1 MTLRNLSL
9 NLEVGQTIL
18 VGKNDVPATI
28 TKIESFLNGLL
39 DEVSVIEALSEENTL
54 IDVRTAKEYEKGS
67 IPDAFNYPLFDNLE
81 RAEIG
86 IIYKNIGKNAAVEKG
101 LEFFEPRIQQFLSSL
116 TDLKSKRL
124 VVFCARGG
132 MRSAS
137 VVRLLQYQGFQA
149 AQLQGGYKSYRSY
162 VLKQLSKPAPPLI
175 VIHGR
180 TGVGKT
186 LLLKKLPDHLDLE
199 EFAGHRSSLFGAIN
213 KMPQTQKNFEALLAN
228 KILELNPHGVF
239 LSNGPGDPAATG
251 KYAINI
257 IQTLIKKDIPIFGIC
272 LGHQLLALALKAKTK
287 KMKLGHRGANHPVKN
302 LINSKVEITSQNH
315 GFEVIKDSLP
325 KNVEMTHKSLF
336 DNSVEGI
343 KLKNKPVFSVQYHP
357 ESNPGPQDSH
367 YLFNQFINEVKK
379 NAKKKRY

>member
-1 MTLRNLSL
+1 MNRSHNYSVQPKQFL
-9 NLEVGQTIL
+9 G
-18 VGKNDVPATI
+18 
-28 TKIESFLNGLL
+28 KIESFLNGLL
-39 DEVSVIEALSEENTL
+39 DEVSVIEALCEENTL
-54 IDVRTAKEYEKGS
+54 IDVRTAQEYEKGS

-86 IIYKNIGKNAAVEKG
+86 VIYRKIGKNAAVVKG

-162 VLKQLSKPAPPLI
+162 VLRQLRKPVPPLI
-175 VIHGR
+175 VLHGR

-213 KMPQTQKNFEALLAN
+213 KMPQTQKNFEALLAK
-228 KILELNPHGVF
+228 KILELPNTRPVF
-239 LSNGPGDPAATG
+239 IEGESRKVGKVFIPQSLAEAMKYGTLVLLQASFDTRIRRIVEEYKICDEQTFLQTDSILQSMQKVLGKKKAEQLRQWLRKGEFENIVHVLLEEYYDPRYQHAMRMNE
-251 KYAINI
+251 Y
-257 IQTLIKKDIPIFGIC
+257 
-272 LGHQLLALALKAKTK
+272 ALKLSAEDLNSAAE
-287 KMKLGHRGANHPVKN
+287 KLVRFRNGIVSCRDNILQTA
-302 LINSKVEITSQNH
+302 QN
-315 GFEVIKDSLP
+315 
-325 KNVEMTHKSLF
+325 N
-336 DNSVEGI
+336 
-343 KLKNKPVFSVQYHP
+343 KLN
-357 ESNPGPQDSH
+357 
-367 YLFNQFINEVKK
+367 
-379 NAKKKRY
+379 

>member
-1 MTLRNLSL
+1 MNRSHNYSVQPKQFL
-9 NLEVGQTIL
+9 
-18 VGKNDVPATI
+18 GKI
-28 TKIESFLNGLL
+28 GSFLNGLL
-39 DEVSVIEALSEENTL
+39 DEVSVIEALCEENTL
-54 IDVRTAKEYEKGS
+54 IDVRTAQEYEKGS

-86 IIYKNIGKNAAVEKG
+86 VIYRKIGKNAAVVKG

-162 VLKQLSKPAPPLI
+162 VLRQLRKPVPPLI
-175 VIHGR
+175 VLHGR

-213 KMPQTQKNFEALLAN
+213 KMPQTQKNFEALLAK
-228 KILELNPHGVF
+228 KILELPNTRPVF
-239 LSNGPGDPAATG
+239 IEGESRKVGKVFIPQSLAEAMKYGTLVLLQASFDTRIRRIVEEYKICDEQTFLQTDSILQSMQKVLGKKKAEQLRQWLRKGEFENIVHVLLEEYYDPRYQHAMRMNE
-251 KYAINI
+251 Y
-257 IQTLIKKDIPIFGIC
+257 
-272 LGHQLLALALKAKTK
+272 ALKLSAEDLNSAAE
-287 KMKLGHRGANHPVKN
+287 KLVRFRNGIVSCRDNILQTA
-302 LINSKVEITSQNH
+302 QN
-315 GFEVIKDSLP
+315 
-325 KNVEMTHKSLF
+325 N
-336 DNSVEGI
+336 
-343 KLKNKPVFSVQYHP
+343 KLN
-357 ESNPGPQDSH
+357 
-367 YLFNQFINEVKK
+367 
-379 NAKKKRY
+379 

>member
-1 MTLRNLSL
+1 MNRSHNYSVQPKQFL
-9 NLEVGQTIL
+9 
-18 VGKNDVPATI
+18 GKI
-28 TKIESFLNGLL
+28 KSYLNGLL
-39 DEVSVIEALSEENTL
+39 DEVSVIEALCEENTL
-54 IDVRTAKEYEKGS
+54 IDVRTAQEYEKGS

-86 IIYKNIGKNAAVEKG
+86 VIYRKIGKNAAVVKG

-162 VLKQLSKPAPPLI
+162 VLKQLRKPVPPLI
-175 VIHGR
+175 VLHGR

-213 KMPQTQKNFEALLAN
+213 KMPQTQKNFEALLAK
-228 KILELNPHGVF
+228 KILELPNTRPVF
-239 LSNGPGDPAATG
+239 IEGESRKVGKVFIPQSLAEAMKYGTLVLLQASFDTRIRRIVEEYKICDEQTFLQTDSILQSMQKVLGKKKAEQLRQWLRKGEFENIVHVLLEEYYDPRYQHAMRMNE
-251 KYAINI
+251 Y
-257 IQTLIKKDIPIFGIC
+257 
-272 LGHQLLALALKAKTK
+272 ALKLSAEDLNSAAE
-287 KMKLGHRGANHPVKN
+287 KLVRFRNGIVSCRDNILQTA
-302 LINSKVEITSQNH
+302 QN
-315 GFEVIKDSLP
+315 
-325 KNVEMTHKSLF
+325 N
-336 DNSVEGI
+336 
-343 KLKNKPVFSVQYHP
+343 KLN
-357 ESNPGPQDSH
+357 
-367 YLFNQFINEVKK
+367 
-379 NAKKKRY
+379 

>member
-1 MTLRNLSL
+1 MNRSHNYSVQPKQFL
-9 NLEVGQTIL
+9 
-18 VGKNDVPATI
+18 GKI
-28 TKIESFLNGLL
+28 KSYLNGLL
-39 DEVSVIEALSEENTL
+39 DEVSVIEALCEENTL
-54 IDVRTAKEYEKGS
+54 IDVRTAQEYEKGS

-86 IIYKNIGKNAAVEKG
+86 VIYRKIGKNAAVVKG

-162 VLKQLSKPAPPLI
+162 VLRQLRKPVPPLI
-175 VIHGR
+175 VLHGR

-213 KMPQTQKNFEALLAN
+213 KIPQTQKNFEALLAK
-228 KILELNPHGVF
+228 KILELPNTRPVF
-239 LSNGPGDPAATG
+239 IEGESRKVGKVFIPQSLAEAMKYGTLVLLQASFDTRIRRIVEEYKICDEQTFLQTDSILQSMQKVLGKKKAEQLRQWLRKGEFENIVHVLLEEYYDPRYQHAMRMNE
-251 KYAINI
+251 Y
-257 IQTLIKKDIPIFGIC
+257 
-272 LGHQLLALALKAKTK
+272 ALKLSAEDLNIAAE
-287 KMKLGHRGANHPVKN
+287 KLVRFRSGIVSCRDNN
-302 LINSKVEITSQNH
+302 LQTAQN
-315 GFEVIKDSLP
+315 
-325 KNVEMTHKSLF
+325 
-336 DNSVEGI
+336 
-343 KLKNKPVFSVQYHP
+343 
-357 ESNPGPQDSH
+357 
-367 YLFNQFINEVKK
+367 NQLN
-379 NAKKKRY
+379 

>member
-1 MTLRNLSL
+1 MNRSHNYSVQPKQFL
-9 NLEVGQTIL
+9 
-18 VGKNDVPATI
+18 GKI
-28 TKIESFLNGLL
+28 KSFLNGLL
-39 DEVSVIEALSEENTL
+39 DEVSVIEALCEENTL
-54 IDVRTAKEYEKGS
+54 IDVRTAQEYEKGS

-86 IIYKNIGKNAAVEKG
+86 VIYRKIGKNAAVVKG

-162 VLKQLSKPAPPLI
+162 VLRQLKKPVPPLI
-175 VIHGR
+175 VLHGR

-213 KMPQTQKNFEALLAN
+213 KMPQTQKNFEALLAK
-228 KILELNPHGVF
+228 KILELPNTRPVF
-239 LSNGPGDPAATG
+239 IEGESRKVGKVFIPQSLAEAMKYGTLVLLQASFDTRIRRIVEEYKICDEQTFLQTDLILQSMQKVLGKKKAEQLRQWLRKGEFENIVHVLLEEYYDPRYQHAMRMNE
-251 KYAINI
+251 Y
-257 IQTLIKKDIPIFGIC
+257 
-272 LGHQLLALALKAKTK
+272 ALKLSAEDLNSAAE
-287 KMKLGHRGANHPVKN
+287 KLVRFRNGIVSCRDNILQTA
-302 LINSKVEITSQNH
+302 QN
-315 GFEVIKDSLP
+315 
-325 KNVEMTHKSLF
+325 N
-336 DNSVEGI
+336 
-343 KLKNKPVFSVQYHP
+343 KLN
-357 ESNPGPQDSH
+357 
-367 YLFNQFINEVKK
+367 
-379 NAKKKRY
+379 

>member
-1 MTLRNLSL
+1 MNRSHNYSVQPKQFL
-9 NLEVGQTIL
+9 G
-18 VGKNDVPATI
+18 
-28 TKIESFLNGLL
+28 KIESFLNGLL
-39 DEVSVIEALSEENTL
+39 DEVSVIEALCEENTL
-54 IDVRTAKEYEKGS
+54 IDVRTAQEYEKGS

-86 IIYKNIGKNAAVEKG
+86 VIYRKIGKNAAVVKG

-162 VLKQLSKPAPPLI
+162 VLKQLRKPVPPLI
-175 VIHGR
+175 VLHGR

-213 KMPQTQKNFEALLAN
+213 KMPQTQKNFEALLAK
-228 KILELNPHGVF
+228 KILELPNTRPVF
-239 LSNGPGDPAATG
+239 IEGESRKVGKVFIPQSLAEAMKYGTLVLLQASFDTRIRRIVEEYKICDEKTFLQTDSILQSMQKVLGKKKAEQLRQWLRKGEFENIVHVLLEEYYDPRYQHAMRMNE
-251 KYAINI
+251 Y
-257 IQTLIKKDIPIFGIC
+257 
-272 LGHQLLALALKAKTK
+272 ALKLSAEDLNSAAE
-287 KMKLGHRGANHPVKN
+287 KLVRFRNGIVSCRDNILQTA
-302 LINSKVEITSQNH
+302 QN
-315 GFEVIKDSLP
+315 
-325 KNVEMTHKSLF
+325 N
-336 DNSVEGI
+336 
-343 KLKNKPVFSVQYHP
+343 KLN
-357 ESNPGPQDSH
+357 
-367 YLFNQFINEVKK
+367 
-379 NAKKKRY
+379 

>member
-1 MTLRNLSL
+1 MNRSHNYSVQPKQYL
-9 NLEVGQTIL
+9 G
-18 VGKNDVPATI
+18 
-28 TKIESFLNGLL
+28 KIESFLNGLL
-39 DEVSVIEALSEENTL
+39 DEVSVIEALCEENTL
-54 IDVRTAKEYEKGS
+54 IDVRTAQEYEKGS

-86 IIYKNIGKNAAVEKG
+86 VIYRKIGKNAAVVKG

-162 VLKQLSKPAPPLI
+162 VLRQLRKPVPPLI
-175 VIHGR
+175 VLHGR

-213 KMPQTQKNFEALLAN
+213 KMPQTQKNFEALLAK
-228 KILELNPHGVF
+228 KILELPNTRPVF
-239 LSNGPGDPAATG
+239 IEGESRKVGKVFIPQSLAEAMKYGTLVLLQASFDTRIRRIVEEYKICDEQTFLQTDSILQSMQKVLGKKKAEQLRQWLRKGEFENIVHVLLEEYYDPRYQHAMRMNE
-251 KYAINI
+251 Y
-257 IQTLIKKDIPIFGIC
+257 
-272 LGHQLLALALKAKTK
+272 ALKLSAEDLNSAAEKLVRFRNGIVSCRDNILQTAQNK
-287 KMKLGHRGANHPVKN
+287 K
-302 LINSKVEITSQNH
+302 IN
-315 GFEVIKDSLP
+315 
-325 KNVEMTHKSLF
+325 
-336 DNSVEGI
+336 
-343 KLKNKPVFSVQYHP
+343 
-357 ESNPGPQDSH
+357 
-367 YLFNQFINEVKK
+367 
-379 NAKKKRY
+379 

>member
-1 MTLRNLSL
+1 MNRSHNYSVQPKQYL
-9 NLEVGQTIL
+9 G
-18 VGKNDVPATI
+18 
-28 TKIESFLNGLL
+28 KIESFLNGLL
-39 DEVSVIEALSEENTL
+39 DEVSVIEALCEENTL
-54 IDVRTAKEYEKGS
+54 IDVRTAQEYEKGS

-86 IIYKNIGKNAAVEKG
+86 VIYRKIGKNAAVVKG

-162 VLKQLSKPAPPLI
+162 VLRQLRKPVPPLI
-175 VIHGR
+175 VLHGS

-213 KMPQTQKNFEALLAN
+213 KMPQTQKNFEALLAK
-228 KILELNPHGVF
+228 KILELPNTRPVF
-239 LSNGPGDPAATG
+239 IEGESRKVGKVFIPQSLAEAMKYGTLVLLQASFDTRIRRIVEEYKICDEQTFLQTDSILQSMQKVLGKKKAEQLRQWLRKGEFENIVHVLLEEYYDPRYQHAMRMNE
-251 KYAINI
+251 Y
-257 IQTLIKKDIPIFGIC
+257 
-272 LGHQLLALALKAKTK
+272 ALKLSAEDLNSAAE
-287 KMKLGHRGANHPVKN
+287 KLVRFRNGIVSCRDNILQTA
-302 LINSKVEITSQNH
+302 QN
-315 GFEVIKDSLP
+315 
-325 KNVEMTHKSLF
+325 N
-336 DNSVEGI
+336 
-343 KLKNKPVFSVQYHP
+343 KLN
-357 ESNPGPQDSH
+357 
-367 YLFNQFINEVKK
+367 
-379 NAKKKRY
+379 

>member
-1 MTLRNLSL
+1 MNKSHFYSVQPKQYL
-9 NLEVGQTIL
+9 G
-18 VGKNDVPATI
+18 
-28 TKIESFLNGLL
+28 KIESFLNGLL
-39 DEVSVIEALSEENTL
+39 DEVSVKEALCEENTL
-54 IDVRTAKEYEKGS
+54 IDVRTAQEYEKGS

-86 IIYKNIGKNAAVEKG
+86 VIYRKIGKNAAVVKG

-162 VLKQLSKPAPPLI
+162 VLRQLRKPVPPLI
-175 VIHGR
+175 VLHGR

-213 KMPQTQKNFEALLAN
+213 KIPQTQKNFEALLAK
-228 KILELNPHGVF
+228 KILELPNTRPVF
-239 LSNGPGDPAATG
+239 IEGESRKVGKVFIPQSLAEAMKYGTLVLLQASFDTRIRRIVEEYKICDEQTFLQTDSILQSMQKVLGKKKAEQLRQWLRKGEFENIVHVLLEEYYDPRYQHAMRMNE
-251 KYAINI
+251 Y
-257 IQTLIKKDIPIFGIC
+257 
-272 LGHQLLALALKAKTK
+272 ALKLSAEDLNSAAE
-287 KMKLGHRGANHPVKN
+287 KLVRFRNGIVSCRDNILQTA
-302 LINSKVEITSQNH
+302 QN
-315 GFEVIKDSLP
+315 
-325 KNVEMTHKSLF
+325 N
-336 DNSVEGI
+336 
-343 KLKNKPVFSVQYHP
+343 KLN
-357 ESNPGPQDSH
+357 
-367 YLFNQFINEVKK
+367 
-379 NAKKKRY
+379 

>member
-1 MTLRNLSL
+1 MNRSHNYSVQPKQFL
-9 NLEVGQTIL
+9 G
-18 VGKNDVPATI
+18 
-28 TKIESFLNGLL
+28 KIESFLNGLL
-39 DEVSVIEALSEENTL
+39 DEVSVIEALCEENTL
-54 IDVRTAKEYEKGS
+54 IDVRTAQEYEKGS

-86 IIYKNIGKNAAVEKG
+86 VIYRKIGKNAAVVKG

-162 VLKQLSKPAPPLI
+162 VLRQLRKPVPPLI
-175 VIHGR
+175 VLHGR

-213 KMPQTQKNFEALLAN
+213 KMPQTQKNFEALLAK
-228 KILELNPHGVF
+228 KILELPNTRPVF
-239 LSNGPGDPAATG
+239 IEGESRKVGKVFIPQSLAEAMKYGTLVLLQASFDTRIRRIVEEYKICDEQTFLKTDSILQSMQKVLGKKKAEQLRQWLRKGEFENIVHVLLEEYYDPRYQHAMRMNE
-251 KYAINI
+251 Y
-257 IQTLIKKDIPIFGIC
+257 
-272 LGHQLLALALKAKTK
+272 ALKLSAEDLNSAAE
-287 KMKLGHRGANHPVKN
+287 KLVRFRNGIVSCRDNILQTA
-302 LINSKVEITSQNH
+302 QN
-315 GFEVIKDSLP
+315 
-325 KNVEMTHKSLF
+325 N
-336 DNSVEGI
+336 
-343 KLKNKPVFSVQYHP
+343 KLN
-357 ESNPGPQDSH
+357 
-367 YLFNQFINEVKK
+367 
-379 NAKKKRY
+379 

>member
-1 MTLRNLSL
+1 MNRSHNYSVQPKQYL
-9 NLEVGQTIL
+9 G
-18 VGKNDVPATI
+18 
-28 TKIESFLNGLL
+28 KIESFLNGLL
-39 DEVSVIEALSEENTL
+39 DEVSVIEALCEENTL
-54 IDVRTAKEYEKGS
+54 IDVRTAQEYEKGS

-86 IIYKNIGKNAAVEKG
+86 VIYRKIGKNAAVVKG

-162 VLKQLSKPAPPLI
+162 VLKQLRKPVPPLI
-175 VIHGR
+175 VLHGR

-213 KMPQTQKNFEALLAN
+213 KMPQTQKNFEALLAK
-228 KILELNPHGVF
+228 KILELPNTRPVF
-239 LSNGPGDPAATG
+239 IEGESRKVGKVFIPQSLAEAMKYGTLVLLQASFDTRIRRIVEEYKICDEQTFLQTDSILQSMQKVLGKKKAEQLRQWLRKGEFENIVHVLLEEYYDPRYQHAMRMNE
-251 KYAINI
+251 Y
-257 IQTLIKKDIPIFGIC
+257 
-272 LGHQLLALALKAKTK
+272 ALKLSAEDLNSAAE
-287 KMKLGHRGANHPVKN
+287 KLVRFRNGIVSCRDNILQTA
-302 LINSKVEITSQNH
+302 QN
-315 GFEVIKDSLP
+315 
-325 KNVEMTHKSLF
+325 N
-336 DNSVEGI
+336 
-343 KLKNKPVFSVQYHP
+343 KLN
-357 ESNPGPQDSH
+357 
-367 YLFNQFINEVKK
+367 
-379 NAKKKRY
+379 

>member
-1 MTLRNLSL
+1 MNRSHNYSVQPKQFL
-9 NLEVGQTIL
+9 
-18 VGKNDVPATI
+18 GKI
-28 TKIESFLNGLL
+28 KSYLNGLL
-39 DEVSVIEALSEENTL
+39 DEVSVIEALCEENTL
-54 IDVRTAKEYEKGS
+54 IDVRTAQEYEKGS

-86 IIYKNIGKNAAVEKG
+86 VIYRKIGKNAAVVKG

-162 VLKQLSKPAPPLI
+162 VLRQLRKPVPPLI
-175 VIHGR
+175 VLHGR

-213 KMPQTQKNFEALLAN
+213 KIPQTQKNFEALLAK
-228 KILELNPHGVF
+228 KILELPNTRPVF
-239 LSNGPGDPAATG
+239 IEGESRKVGKVFIPQSLAEAMKYGTLVLLQASFDTRIRRIVEEYKICDEQTFLQTDSILQSMQKVLGKKKAEQLRQWLRKGEFENIVHVLLEEYYDPRYQHAMRMNE
-251 KYAINI
+251 Y
-257 IQTLIKKDIPIFGIC
+257 
-272 LGHQLLALALKAKTK
+272 ALKLSAEDLNSAAEKLVQFRNGIVSCRDNILQTAQNK
-287 KMKLGHRGANHPVKN
+287 K
-302 LINSKVEITSQNH
+302 IN
-315 GFEVIKDSLP
+315 
-325 KNVEMTHKSLF
+325 
-336 DNSVEGI
+336 
-343 KLKNKPVFSVQYHP
+343 
-357 ESNPGPQDSH
+357 
-367 YLFNQFINEVKK
+367 
-379 NAKKKRY
+379 

>member
-1 MTLRNLSL
+1 MNRSHNYSVQPKQFL
-9 NLEVGQTIL
+9 
-18 VGKNDVPATI
+18 GKI
-28 TKIESFLNGLL
+28 KSYLNGLL
-39 DEVSVIEALSEENTL
+39 DEVSVIEALCEENTL
-54 IDVRTAKEYEKGS
+54 IDVRTAQEYEKGS

-86 IIYKNIGKNAAVEKG
+86 VIYRKIGKNAAVVKG

-162 VLKQLSKPAPPLI
+162 VLKQLRKPVPPLI
-175 VIHGR
+175 VLHGR

-213 KMPQTQKNFEALLAN
+213 KMPQTQKNFEALLAK
-228 KILELNPHGVF
+228 KILELPNTRPVF
-239 LSNGPGDPAATG
+239 IEGESRKVGKVFIPQSLAKAMKYGTLVLLQASFDTRIRRIVEEYKICDEQTFLQTDLILQSMQKVLGKKKAEQLRQWLRKGEFENIVHVLLEEYYDPRYQHAMRMNE
-251 KYAINI
+251 Y
-257 IQTLIKKDIPIFGIC
+257 
-272 LGHQLLALALKAKTK
+272 ALKLSAEDLNSAAE
-287 KMKLGHRGANHPVKN
+287 KLVRFRNGIVSCRDNILQTA
-302 LINSKVEITSQNH
+302 QN
-315 GFEVIKDSLP
+315 
-325 KNVEMTHKSLF
+325 N
-336 DNSVEGI
+336 
-343 KLKNKPVFSVQYHP
+343 KLN
-357 ESNPGPQDSH
+357 
-367 YLFNQFINEVKK
+367 
-379 NAKKKRY
+379 

>member
-1 MTLRNLSL
+1 MNRSHNYSVQPKQYL
-9 NLEVGQTIL
+9 G
-18 VGKNDVPATI
+18 
-28 TKIESFLNGLL
+28 KIESFLNGLL
-39 DEVSVIEALSEENTL
+39 DEVSVIEALCEENTL
-54 IDVRTAKEYEKGS
+54 IDVRTAQEYEKGS

-86 IIYKNIGKNAAVEKG
+86 VIYRKIGKNAAVVKG

-162 VLKQLSKPAPPLI
+162 VLRQLRKPVPPLI
-175 VIHGR
+175 VLHGS

-213 KMPQTQKNFEALLAN
+213 KMPQTQKNFEALLAK
-228 KILELNPHGVF
+228 KILELPNTRPVF
-239 LSNGPGDPAATG
+239 IEGESRKVGKVFIPQSLAEGMKYGTLVLLQASFDTRIRRIVEEYKICDEQTFLQTDSILQSMQKVLGKKKAEQLRQWLRKGEFENIVHVLLEEYYDPRYQHAMRMNE
-251 KYAINI
+251 Y
-257 IQTLIKKDIPIFGIC
+257 
-272 LGHQLLALALKAKTK
+272 ALKLSAEDLNSAAE
-287 KMKLGHRGANHPVKN
+287 KLVQFRNGIVSCRDNILQTA
-302 LINSKVEITSQNH
+302 QN
-315 GFEVIKDSLP
+315 
-325 KNVEMTHKSLF
+325 N
-336 DNSVEGI
+336 
-343 KLKNKPVFSVQYHP
+343 KLN
-357 ESNPGPQDSH
+357 
-367 YLFNQFINEVKK
+367 
-379 NAKKKRY
+379 

>member
-1 MTLRNLSL
+1 MNRSHNYSVQPKQFL
-9 NLEVGQTIL
+9 
-18 VGKNDVPATI
+18 GKI
-28 TKIESFLNGLL
+28 KSYLNGLL
-39 DEVSVIEALSEENTL
+39 DEVSVIEALCEENTL
-54 IDVRTAKEYEKGS
+54 IDVRTAQEYEKGS

-86 IIYKNIGKNAAVEKG
+86 VIYRKIGKNAAVVKG

-162 VLKQLSKPAPPLI
+162 VLRQLRKPVPPLI
-175 VIHGR
+175 VLHGS

-213 KMPQTQKNFEALLAN
+213 KMPQTQKNFEALLAK
-228 KILELNPHGVF
+228 KILELPNTRPVF
-239 LSNGPGDPAATG
+239 IEGESRKVG
-251 KYAINI
+251 KVFIPQSLAEAMKYGTLVLLQASFDTRIRRI
-257 IQTLIKKDIPIFGIC
+257 VEEYKICDEQTLLKTDSILQSMQKVLGKKKAE
-272 LGHQLLALALKAKTK
+272 QLRQWLRKGEFENIVHVLLEEYYDPRYQHAMRMNEYALKLSAEDLNSAAE
-287 KMKLGHRGANHPVKN
+287 KLVQFRNGIVSCRDNILQTA
-302 LINSKVEITSQNH
+302 QN
-315 GFEVIKDSLP
+315 
-325 KNVEMTHKSLF
+325 N
-336 DNSVEGI
+336 
-343 KLKNKPVFSVQYHP
+343 KLN
-357 ESNPGPQDSH
+357 
-367 YLFNQFINEVKK
+367 
-379 NAKKKRY
+379 